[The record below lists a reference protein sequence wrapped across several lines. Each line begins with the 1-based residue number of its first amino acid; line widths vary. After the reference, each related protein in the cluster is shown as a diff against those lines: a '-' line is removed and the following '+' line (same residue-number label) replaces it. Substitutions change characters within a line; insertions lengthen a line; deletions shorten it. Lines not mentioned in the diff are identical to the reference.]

1 MQLIIFNK
9 MPLIHLEEVSAQT
22 FIGLWKI
29 EESPEY
35 LEQKLQLKEH
45 ELSVLRS
52 LQGEKRNLHWLA
64 TRVLLREMLS
74 TEEYIDCVADENG
87 KPILLNLPYK
97 ISLSHS
103 YDYAAV
109 MISRTKE
116 VGIDIEIIKEKI
128 DRVKHKFLS
137 DDELSFIEDKHNL
150 DHLYACWCAKEALY
164 KLNGKKETSFKDN
177 IHLNTFVYQTSGN
190 IKATISKDDS
200 EQKFSV
206 NYRKFGN
213 YMLGYVEE

>member
-1 MQLIIFNK
+1 
-9 MPLIHLEEVSAQT
+9 MPLIHLEEVSPQT

-29 EESPEY
+29 EESAEY
-35 LEQKLQLKEH
+35 LEKKLQLKAH

-64 TRVLLREMLS
+64 TRVLLRKMLS
-74 TEEYIDCVADENG
+74 TEEYIDCQPDENG
-87 KPILLNLPYK
+87 KPILLNLPHK

-109 MISRTKE
+109 MISLEKE

-137 DDELSFIEDKHNL
+137 DTELAFIEKKHNL
-150 DHLYACWCAKEALY
+150 EHLYACWCAKEALY

-177 IHLNTFVYQTSGN
+177 IHLNPFIFQANGS
-190 IKATISKDDS
+190 IQASISK
-200 EQKFSV
+200 EGGNREFRV

-213 YMLGYVEE
+213 YMLGYVKGD

>member
-1 MQLIIFNK
+1 
-9 MPLIHLEEVSAQT
+9 MPLIHLEEVSPKT

-29 EESPEY
+29 EENPEE
-35 LEQKLQLKEH
+35 LEKQLQLKEH

-52 LQGEKRNLHWLA
+52 LQGQKRNLHWLA
-64 TRVLLREMLS
+64 TRVLLRKMLS
-74 TEEYIDCVADENG
+74 TEEYIDCKADENG
-87 KPILLNLPYK
+87 KPVLVNLPHK

-109 MISRTKE
+109 MISLSRE

-137 DDELSFIEDKHNL
+137 NEELAFIEEKHKL
-150 DHLYACWCAKEALY
+150 EHLYACWCAKEALY

-177 IHLNTFVYQTSGN
+177 IHLKPFIYQSSGA
-190 IKATISKDDS
+190 IKSAISK
-200 EQKFSV
+200 EGQTQRFLV
-206 NYRKFGN
+206 NYRKFGT
-213 YMLGYVEE
+213 YMLGYVSES

>member
-1 MQLIIFNK
+1 
-9 MPLIHLEEVSAQT
+9 MPLIHLEEVSLQT

-29 EESPEY
+29 EENPEE
-35 LEQKLQLKEH
+35 LEKQLQLKEH

-52 LQGEKRNLHWLA
+52 LQGQKRNLHWLA
-64 TRVLLREMLS
+64 TRVLLRKMLS
-74 TEEYIDCVADENG
+74 TEEYIDCKPDENG
-87 KPILLNLPYK
+87 KPILVNLPYK

-109 MISRTKE
+109 MISLTKE

-137 DDELSFIEDKHNL
+137 SKELGFIEEKHKL
-150 DHLYACWCAKEALY
+150 EHLYACWCAKEALY

-177 IHLNTFVYQTSGN
+177 IHLEPFVYQSNGA
-190 IKATISKDDS
+190 IQSAISKDG
-200 EQKFSV
+200 QTQRFRV

-213 YMLGYVEE
+213 YMLGYVSEGVHLEI